1 MNKPKEK
8 TGPLEVRLDKWLWA
22 ARFFKTRSLAKTAV
36 ENGKVEYDG
45 QRPKVSR
52 LVEVGACLKIT
63 QGWDIKEVEVLAL
76 SNQRGPAS
84 VAQQLYQ
91 ETEASQERR
100 AQATESRRL
109 AGTVLQAPQHRP
121 DKKSRRQIQ
130 RFKRQESE

>member
-1 MNKPKEK
+1 MNKTTADPKSQ
-8 TGPLEVRLDKWLWA
+8 EVRLDKWLWA

-52 LVEVGACLKIT
+52 LVEVGALLKIT
-63 QGWDIKEVEVLAL
+63 QGWDVKEIEVLAL

-84 VAQQLYQ
+84 VAQQLYRETEQSLEKRAQ
-91 ETEASQERR
+91 ETEK
-100 AQATESRRL
+100 RRL
-109 AGTVLQAPQHRP
+109 SGAVLQAPQHRP

-130 RFKRQESE
+130 RFKRQETE